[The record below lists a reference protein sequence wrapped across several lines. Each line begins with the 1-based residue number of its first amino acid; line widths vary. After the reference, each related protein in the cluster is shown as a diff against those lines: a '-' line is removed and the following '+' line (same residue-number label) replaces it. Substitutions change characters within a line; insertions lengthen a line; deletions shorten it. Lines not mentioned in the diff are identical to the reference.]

1 MSRAS
6 RTAEL
11 LAALQLAPMEVE
23 REQARAR
30 QQNATSRALAS
41 LVPALIEGG
50 AGIAGDVIGAQKA
63 DARQKKKDEAD
74 ERDALAR
81 IADRK
86 ATTDAQKAR
95 ADAMK
100 AKAEADKVKA
110 STDAA
115 EATRKA
121 GEAAAKEKRQGAVD
135 AVEAGAGSAAALLPT
150 GGKRRVVGEFRPGES
165 PLDEIERVQAESGMS
180 LDQLGGMVDAQGLQ
194 TRKASADVKIA
205 ERKAVAP
212 LGPKPKSPDQSLRS
226 EKLQLEVEKLRNE
239 RAGGPGSSTDK
250 AAKASTDK
258 KKQQVLEVDNY
269 VGNIKRNIKLVKDQ
283 IAKTGTFE
291 LTGPEGAVNERRL
304 TEIATD
310 MAKLADPGSVA
321 REGEV
326 MLMRKGLVDT
336 GLGGSF
342 TRDDTAQAVLDALA
356 ADVDRRRE
364 EAYLVRGL
372 EMSKP
377 PPAPDAPPPTAGAPM
392 TDEAIAARR
401 AAIAER
407 LKQLR
412 GEQ

>member
-1 MSRAS
+1 MARRN
-6 RTAEL
+6 RTAEI
-11 LAALQLAPMEVE
+11 LAAANLVPLEIA
-23 REQARAR
+23 REQEQTRRAS
-30 QQNATSRALAS
+30 ATSQALAS
-41 LVPALIEGG
+41 LVPALIQGG
-50 AGIAGDVIGAQKA
+50 VDIYGGVTRAQRE
-63 DARQKKKDEAD
+63 DALQKKKDERAD
-74 ERDALAR
+74 KDALAD
-81 IADRK
+81 IAAQK

-100 AKAEADKVKA
+100 ARAEADKVKA
-110 STDAA
+110 TTDAA
-115 EATRKA
+115 EATRRA
-121 GEAAAKEKRQGAVD
+121 EEASAKEKRQGAVG

-150 GGKRRVVGEFRPGES
+150 GGKRRVVGTFRPGES
-165 PLDEIERVQAESGMS
+165 PLDEIERVQAESGVPF
-180 LDQLGGMVDAQGLQ
+180 DQLAGMVDAQGLQ
-194 TRKASADVKIA
+194 TRKAAADVKIA

-212 LGPKPKSPDQSLRS
+212 TGPKPKTPEQLLRDK
-226 EKLQLEVEKLRNE
+226 KLRLEVDKLENE
-239 RAGGPGSSTDK
+239 AKGGPGSSTDK

-342 TRDDTAQAVLDALA
+342 TRDDTAQAVLDALD
-356 ADVDRRRE
+356 ADVDRRRK
-364 EAYLVRGL
+364 EAYAVRGL
-372 EMSKP
+372 EMSTS
-377 PPAPDAPPPTAGAPM
+377 DAENDAAELGFTI
-392 TDEAIAARR
+392 DED
-401 AAIAER
+401 
-407 LKQLR
+407 
-412 GEQ
+412 